1 MKFKCLVF
9 LVLILPVSLFAQQAK
24 TAIGHLNQILNNDDL
39 IVNFSIS
46 FPKHQAKSF
55 NLKFLKYLVK
65 YNQDKMPSNV
75 KNQVHYEDGDLVS
88 PDGPGDREEFELFMA
103 QKHSKGPFNLN
114 IGNEKFQ
121 VEASLEEGTISSIDY
136 IHPKNRNILRF
147 IYHGETHQVVQCIF
161 QLEKYDEKS
170 KSENVVL
177 YFNSLKESGGKDR
190 NVNQLNKEE
199 ITNLATQFYVIA
211 EQLIFQ
217 YKANE
222 KDIDFA
228 YINWKNENVILKV
241 DSFLQTFN
249 QSMVKDNYGN
259 LYSSYFTGDKEV
271 KIYTTSIVSPTQ
283 EKSVLFEFYGM
294 PFIGNK
300 FNQNK
305 IQDGLRKII
314 LDELKYR
321 IGLYAGFPCGAE
333 LRSLFI
339 ISKGKIEELKN

>member
-1 MKFKCLVF
+1 M
-9 LVLILPVSLFAQQAK
+9 LIFPVSLFAQQAK
-24 TAIGHLNQILNNDDL
+24 SSFENLNRILNYNDSL
-39 IVNFSIS
+39 VHLSIS

-55 NLKFLKYLVK
+55 SLNYFKKLTIS
-65 YNQDKMPSNV
+65 NQLTMPSNI
-75 KNQVHYEDGDLVS
+75 KNQEVYGDGELAS
-88 PDGPGDREEFELFMA
+88 AEGPGDKEEFELFMA
-103 QKHSKGPFNLN
+103 QKYSKGPFNLH

-121 VEASLEEGTISSIDY
+121 IEASLEEGTISSIDY

-147 IYHGETHQVVQCIF
+147 IYHGETHQVAQCIF

-190 NVNQLNKEE
+190 NVNQLNKDE
-199 ITNLATQFYVIA
+199 IANLASQFYFIA

-217 YKANE
+217 YKAIE
-222 KDIDFA
+222 IDYA
-228 YINWKNENVILKV
+228 YTNWKKENVILKV

-249 QSMVKDNYGN
+249 QSTAKDNYGN
-259 LYSSYFTGDKEV
+259 LYSSYFTGEKEV
-271 KIYTTSIVSPTQ
+271 KIYTTTIVTPAQ
-283 EKSVLFEFYGM
+283 EKSVLFDFYGM
-294 PFIGNK
+294 PFIGTQ

-314 LDELKYR
+314 LDELKYK
-321 IGLYAGFPCGAE
+321 IGSYASFPSGAE

>member
-1 MKFKCLVF
+1 MLLF
-9 LVLILPVSLFAQQAK
+9 PVSLFAQQAK
-24 TAIGHLNQILNNDDL
+24 TAFENVNKILSNNDSM
-39 IVNFSIS
+39 VNLSIS
-46 FPKHQAKSF
+46 FPKYQAKSF
-55 NLKFLKYLVK
+55 DLNYLKKLTIS
-65 YNQDKMPSNV
+65 NQLTMPSNI
-75 KNQVHYEDGDLVS
+75 KNQKVYGDGELAS
-88 PDGPGDREEFELFMA
+88 AEGPGDKEEFELFMA
-103 QKHSKGPFNLN
+103 QKYSKGPFNLH

-121 VEASLEEGTISSIDY
+121 IEASLEEGAISSIDY
-136 IHPKNRNILRF
+136 INPKNKNILRF

-161 QLEKYDEKS
+161 QLERFDEKS

-177 YFNSLKESGGKDR
+177 YFNSLKESGAKDR

-199 ITNLATQFYVIA
+199 IANLASQFYYIT

-228 YINWKNENVILKV
+228 YTNWKNENVKLKV

-249 QSMVKDNYGN
+249 KSFAKDNYGN
-259 LYSSYFTGDKEV
+259 LYSTYFTGEKEV
-271 KIYTTSIVSPTQ
+271 KIYTTTIVSPAQ

-294 PFIGNK
+294 PFIGTQ

-314 LDELKYR
+314 LDELKYK
-321 IGLYAGFPCGAE
+321 IGSYASFPSGAE

-339 ISKGKIEELKN
+339 ISKGKIVELKN

>member
-1 MKFKCLVF
+1 M
-9 LVLILPVSLFAQQAK
+9 LILPVSLFAQQAK
-24 TAIGHLNQILNNDDL
+24 TAFENLNKILSYNDSL
-39 IVNFSIS
+39 VNLSIS

-65 YNQDKMPSNV
+65 YNQEKMPSNV

-88 PDGPGDREEFELFMA
+88 PYGPGDREEFEIFMA
-103 QKHSKGPFNLN
+103 QKYSKGPFNLN

-147 IYHGETHQVVQCIF
+147 IYHGETHQVAQCIF

-190 NVNQLNKEE
+190 NVNQLNKDE
-199 ITNLATQFYVIA
+199 IANLASQFYFIA

-228 YINWKNENVILKV
+228 YINWKKENVILKV

-249 QSMVKDNYGN
+249 QSTAKDNFGN
-259 LYSSYFTGDKEV
+259 LYSSYFTGEKEV
-271 KIYTTSIVSPTQ
+271 KIYTTTIVTPAQ

-294 PFIGNK
+294 PFIGTQ

-305 IQDGLRKII
+305 IQDGLREII
-314 LDELKYR
+314 LDELKYK
-321 IGLYAGFPCGAE
+321 IGSYASFPSGAE

-339 ISKGKIEELKN
+339 ISKGKIVEFKN

>member
-1 MKFKCLVF
+1 M
-9 LVLILPVSLFAQQAK
+9 LIFPVSLFAQQAK
-24 TAIGHLNQILNNDDL
+24 TAFENLNKILTYNDSM
-39 IVNFSIS
+39 VNLSLS

-55 NLKFLKYLVK
+55 SLNYLKKLTIS
-65 YNQDKMPSNV
+65 NQLTMPSNI
-75 KNQVHYEDGDLVS
+75 KNQEVYINGDLASVE
-88 PDGPGDREEFELFMA
+88 GPGDKEEFELFMA
-103 QKHSKGPFNLN
+103 QKHSKGPFNLH

-136 IHPKNRNILRF
+136 INPKNRNILRF
-147 IYHGETHQVVQCIF
+147 IFHGETHQVVQCIF
-161 QLEKYDEKS
+161 QLERYDEKN
-170 KSENVVL
+170 KNENVVL

-199 ITNLATQFYVIA
+199 IANLATQFYLIT

-228 YINWKNENVILKV
+228 YIKWKNENVILKV

-249 QSMVKDNYGN
+249 QSTAKDNYGN
-259 LYSSYFTGDKEV
+259 LYSSYFTGEKEV
-271 KIYTTSIVSPTQ
+271 KIYTTTIVTPAQ
-283 EKSVLFEFYGM
+283 EKSVLFELYGM
-294 PFIGNK
+294 PFTGTQFNK
-300 FNQNK
+300 NK

-314 LDELKYR
+314 LNDLKYR
-321 IGLYAGFPCGAE
+321 IGIYVGFPCGAE

-339 ISKGKIEELKN
+339 ISKGKIVELKN

>member
-1 MKFKCLVF
+1 M
-9 LVLILPVSLFAQQAK
+9 LIFPVSLFAQQAK
-24 TAIGHLNQILNNDDL
+24 TAFENLNKILTYNDSM
-39 IVNFSIS
+39 VNLSIS

-55 NLKFLKYLVK
+55 NLKFLKYLIQ

-121 VEASLEEGTISSIDY
+121 VEASMEDGTISSIDY
-136 IHPKNRNILRF
+136 INPQNRNILRF
-147 IYHGETHQVVQCIF
+147 IYNGETHQVVQCIF
-161 QLEKYDEKS
+161 QLERYDEKN
-170 KSENVVL
+170 KNENVVL

-199 ITNLATQFYVIA
+199 IANLATQFYVIA

-228 YINWKNENVILKV
+228 FINWKNESVILKV

-249 QSMVKDNYGN
+249 QSTAKDNYGN
-259 LYSSYFTGDKEV
+259 LYSSYFTGEKEV
-271 KIYTTSIVSPTQ
+271 KIYTTSIVTPAE

-294 PFIGNK
+294 PFTGTQ
-300 FNQNK
+300 FNQNR

-314 LDELKYR
+314 LNDLKYR

-339 ISKGKIEELKN
+339 ISKGKIVELKN